1 MSFKNIISVTAL
13 LLVTISLSAQTS
25 DNEQQYKAAM
35 QNAKT
40 AFDAKMYS
48 EALYFYREALKIKP
62 DAKLPRY
69 KIEDI
74 RTIYIDDGIK
84 EIAENKQITQEEVQK
99 QAEAKADERI
109 ETEVEQAQKE
119 LETLKVAAVINI
131 EEEPVIV
138 DESLDIEDVEP
149 TLETKQPEPE
159 PEPIEPE
166 PEPEPEPIAPE
177 PEPIVPQPVEP
188 NKDEPK
194 PIDEPAPKEEK
205 TAPAPK
211 PVQPAPKPTPAKTAA
226 KPVSKPASQQKKLT
240 DEEKEARKEA
250 EMQKLRI
257 QFPEQKTVLEIDQPG
272 KHITRVIM
280 NVDNKVSVYLKVKHS
295 WGATFY
301 FQDELGDDNLISIS
315 ELTFNQMTNLANYGH

>member
-1 MSFKNIISVTAL
+1 MSFKNIISATAL
-13 LLVTISLSAQTS
+13 LLVTISLSAQNS

-74 RTIYIDDGIK
+74 RTIYIDDGIR
-84 EIAENKQITQEEVQK
+84 EIAENKQIAQEEVKK

-109 ETEVEQAQKE
+109 ETEIEQAQKE
-119 LETLKVAAVINI
+119 LETLKVATVISI
-131 EEEPVIV
+131 EEESVV
-138 DESLDIEDVEP
+138 YDENIDIADVEP

-159 PEPIEPE
+159 PQPE
-166 PEPEPEPIAPE
+166 QIE
-177 PEPIVPQPVEP
+177 PEPIVAQPVEP
-188 NKDEPK
+188 VKEEPK
-194 PIDEPAPKEEK
+194 PVVEPKK
-205 TAPAPK
+205 TT
-211 PVQPAPKPTPAKTAA
+211 V
-226 KPVSKPASQQKKLT
+226 VSKPQPIVSKPKPRPQPAMT

-250 EMQKLRI
+250 EMQKLRV
-257 QFPEQKTVLEIDQPG
+257 QYPEQKTVLEIDQPG

-280 NVDNKVSVYLKVKHS
+280 NIDNKISVYLKVKHS
-295 WGATFY
+295 WGATF
-301 FQDELGDDNLISIS
+301 FFEDEIGEDNLRSIS
-315 ELTFNQMTNLANYGH
+315 ELTFNKMTNLATYGH

>member
-1 MSFKNIISVTAL
+1 
-13 LLVTISLSAQTS
+13 
-25 DNEQQYKAAM
+25 M

-84 EIAENKQITQEEVQK
+84 EIAENKQITKEEVKK

-109 ETEVEQAQKE
+109 ENEIEQAQKE
-119 LETLKVAAVINI
+119 LETLKVATVISI
-131 EEEPVIV
+131 DEEPVV
-138 DESLDIEDVEP
+138 DDDVVEIADIEP

-159 PEPIEPE
+159 PEPQPE
-166 PEPEPEPIAPE
+166 P
-177 PEPIVPQPVEP
+177 VVSQPVEP
-188 NKDEPK
+188 VKEEPK
-194 PIDEPAPKEEK
+194 PVVEPKK
-205 TAPAPK
+205 TT
-211 PVQPAPKPTPAKTAA
+211 V
-226 KPVSKPASQQKKLT
+226 VSKPQPIASKPKPRPQPAIT

-257 QFPEQKTVLEIDQPG
+257 QYPEQKTVLEIDQPG

-280 NVDNKVSVYLKVKHS
+280 NIDNNISVYLKVKHS
-295 WGATFY
+295 WGATF
-301 FQDELGDDNLISIS
+301 FFKDEIGEDNLRSIS
-315 ELTFNQMTNLANYGH
+315 ELTFNKMTNLATYGH

>member
-1 MSFKNIISVTAL
+1 MSFKNIISATAL

-74 RTIYIDDGIK
+74 RTIYIDDGIR
-84 EIAENKQITQEEVQK
+84 EIAENKQIAQEEVKK

-109 ETEVEQAQKE
+109 EAEVVQAQKE

-131 EEEPVIV
+131 EEEPVIA
-138 DESLDIEDVEP
+138 DENLDIEDVEP
-149 TLETKQPEPE
+149 TLETKHPEPE
-159 PEPIEPE
+159 PEPELLLEPEPKPIEPE
-166 PEPEPEPIAPE
+166 PEP
-177 PEPIVPQPVEP
+177 IVSQPVEP
-188 NKDEPK
+188 SKNEPK
-194 PIDEPAPKEEK
+194 PIDEPAPKEGK

-211 PVQPAPKPTPAKTAA
+211 PVQPAPKPTPAKPAA

-250 EMQKLRI
+250 EMQQLKVKY
-257 QFPEQKTVLEIDQPG
+257 PEQKTVLEIDQPG

-280 NVDNKVSVYLKVKHS
+280 NIDNKVSVYLKVKHN

-301 FQDELGDDNLISIS
+301 FQDEIGEDNLRSIS
-315 ELTFNQMTNLANYGH
+315 ELTFNKMTNLATYGH

>member
-1 MSFKNIISVTAL
+1 MSFKNIISATAL

-74 RTIYIDDGIK
+74 RTIYIDDGIR
-84 EIAENKQITQEEVQK
+84 EIAENKQIAQEEVKK

-109 ETEVEQAQKE
+109 ETEIEQTQKE
-119 LETLKVAAVINI
+119 LETLKVATVISI
-131 EEEPVIV
+131 EEESVVYEENI
-138 DESLDIEDVEP
+138 DIADVEP

-159 PEPIEPE
+159 PKPIEPE
-166 PEPEPEPIAPE
+166 PKAIE
-177 PEPIVPQPVEP
+177 PEPIVTQPVESIEE
-188 NKDEPK
+188 EPK
-194 PIDEPAPKEEK
+194 PVVEPKK
-205 TAPAPK
+205 TT
-211 PVQPAPKPTPAKTAA
+211 V
-226 KPVSKPASQQKKLT
+226 VSKPQPIVSKPKPHTQPKMT
-240 DEEKEARKEA
+240 DEEKKAWKDA
-250 EMQKLRI
+250 EKQKLRK
-257 QFPEQKTVLEIDQPG
+257 QYPEQKTVLEIDQPG

-280 NVDNKVSVYLKVKHS
+280 NVDNDISVYLKVKHS
-295 WGATFY
+295 WGATFFFEEEVGEDLRSITEVY
-301 FQDELGDDNLISIS
+301 FNK
-315 ELTFNQMTNLANYGH
+315 MTDLQNYGH